1 MERDIWEEEVIGIVI
16 NQDVKYTM
24 KDENNLVRRLRSVAA
39 IVLVALYAAGLA
51 LMLASKVRL
60 ALILWV
66 VSTLGGIGLL
76 YWIHTM
82 NKRREDAEKARSDA
96 SEGQE

>member
-1 MERDIWEEEVIGIVI
+1 MD
-16 NQDVKYTM
+16 D
-24 KDENNLVRRLRSVAA
+24 NNSFGRRARAVAA
-39 IVLVALYAAGLA
+39 IVLVALYIAGLVA
-51 LMLASKVRL
+51 MLMSRVQA

-82 NKRREDAEKARSDA
+82 KKRQEDAQKRAGDGAPE
-96 SEGQE
+96 EET